1 MSSNFAL
8 LNKHTTAPSFRVGN
22 ILIMLK
28 IKIIFM
34 ALRAA
39 NFEKKRKIIKK

>member
-1 MSSNFAL
+1 MQ
-8 LNKHTTAPSFRVGN
+8 
-22 ILIMLK
+22 K

-39 NFEKKRKIIKK
+39 NFEKKGKLLKNNLITAGMVKEL